1 MSEEMTEHV
10 ISAIVD
16 QIPQEHLE
24 MAYAMVERKLGW
36 QSVYVIDA
44 SMWCFANA
52 IEDRV
57 DSTLTEIG
65 KFSEANKKYWIEVC
79 QSEWER
85 QFKSTDAVLC
95 SYDSYI
101 TDWVCQQIQ
110 QEISDGFKSSDDIH
124 DLMRDTI
131 LKHYGVQQ

>member
-1 MSEEMTEHV
+1 MSEEMTDHV
-10 ISAIVD
+10 LSAIVD
-16 QIPQEHLE
+16 QIPEEHLE
-24 MAYAMVERKLGW
+24 MAYAMLERKLGW

-44 SMWCFANA
+44 SMWCFADE

-65 KFSEANKKYWIEVC
+65 KFSEANKKHWIEVC

-85 QFKSTDAVLC
+85 QFKNPDAILC
-95 SYDSYI
+95 SYDSFI
-101 TDWVCQQIQ
+101 SDWMCEQIQ
-110 QEISDGFKSSDDIH
+110 NQIREGFRSSNDAH